1 MSTAIIWFCRL
12 VGPALLAILLVE
24 PFVGSPTDQYFPFVA
39 GPLYLVAWVGAF
51 LVFMDGRGGHR
62 RFTLPF
68 AFIVLAILSLL
79 VTTFAPVPPPVR
91 LYLGETARVAHALA
105 AIAFAAIGWTA
116 RLR

>member
-1 MSTAIIWFCRL
+1 MSVATIWFCRL
-12 VGPALLAILLVE
+12 VGPALLVILLAE

-51 LVFMDGRGGHR
+51 LVFMDGRGAHR
-62 RFTLPF
+62 KFALPF

-79 VTTFAPVPPPVR
+79 VTAFAPVPPPVR

-105 AIAFAAIGWTA
+105 AIAFTAVGWTA
-116 RLR
+116 RPR